1 MITKAVLIFFLLFF
15 SGIND
20 ITFARDSNSILPII
34 KGHNGNSDFRDYYL
48 QNKDLI
54 LKNYSIL
61 SKMIQNNLEN
71 ISAYLH
77 VDDIEDIYKA
87 SVLYTTD
94 INIAK
99 SIIYVIKT
107 RNLNINTNDIVK
119 KIIMNNDIS
128 KDLIDF
134 VGENYNSDID
144 TCIYLKSNVSIING
158 NAKFVPAFMAIIKNT
173 NMVDETIRNI
183 KYFKSINSI
192 DDLYKTQ
199 PENDMQKLI
208 LMKKISQYN
217 VIPSDSIVDSIT
229 NLEIYDHT
237 ELWLLKKSIAMYLIN
252 KSEYNKAYKIISS
265 HELKYLNNANK
276 VDKDWLSGWIALEF
290 LNKPS
295 DAIDHFKKHE
305 DLWSYA
311 ITKSRMYYWIGMAYK
326 AQYEISKKDGYE
338 KSYKL
343 WMFRASRFPMNY
355 YGQYAIKEL
364 GLSFYDEMRL
374 KLDECKNIAQY
385 DDDSIRIS
393 SLLYKEK
400 LLDQA
405 KDVLLYNL
413 GDKHLERMCNIMKF
427 ADQNLDSSI
436 AYQIHKSISRYNVY
450 MGTGLYK
457 VKDLSHSPIISS
469 VIRQES
475 GFSHAAISN
484 KGAMG
489 FMQLMPDTAKEVARK
504 IGIRYSQ
511 HDLLHN
517 PDYNIKLGTYYI
529 DMLNTAYNGNKILL
543 LAAYNAGSSPVKRWL
558 QNNGD
563 VSKMNNCDVINWV
576 EKITYSQTR
585 DYVMRTMENYNVY
598 LNIKP

>member
-1 MITKAVLIFFLLFF
+1 MFILVVL
-15 SGIND
+15 
-20 ITFARDSNSILPII
+20 FANSIGNIAFAKHIDSNSILSII
-34 KGHNGNSDFRDYYL
+34 KGYNGGSDFRDYYI

-54 LKNYSIL
+54 LKNNSIL

-77 VDDIEDIYKA
+77 IDDIEDIYKA
-87 SVLYTTD
+87 SVLHTTD

-128 KDLIDF
+128 KDIIDF
-134 VGENYNSDID
+134 VRENYNNDLD

-158 NAKFVPAFMAIIKNT
+158 NGKLVPAFMAIVKNASI
-173 NMVDETIRNI
+173 VDETIENI
-183 KYFKSINSI
+183 RYFKSINTS
-192 DDLYKTQ
+192 DDLYKNQ
-199 PENDMQKLI
+199 PKNDMQKLI
-208 LMKKISQYN
+208 LMKKIVQYN

-237 ELWLLKKSIAMYLIN
+237 ELWFLQKSIAMYLIN
-252 KSEYNKAYKIISS
+252 KSEYSKAYKIVSS
-265 HELKYLNNANK
+265 HELKYLRNANK

-295 DAIDHFKKHE
+295 DAINHFKKHE

-311 ITKSRMYYWIGMAYK
+311 ITKSRMYYWIGRAYK
-326 AQYEISKKDGYE
+326 SQYDALKKDGYE

-355 YGQYAIKEL
+355 YGQHAIKEL

-374 KLDECKNIAQY
+374 KLDECKNIPEH
-385 DDDSIRIS
+385 DDEIMKIS
-393 SLLYKEK
+393 SLLYKERF
-400 LLDQA
+400 LDQA
-405 KDVLLYNL
+405 KDVLLYSL

-427 ADQNLDSSI
+427 ADQNLDSSL
-436 AYQIHKSISRYNVY
+436 AYQIHKSIARYNVY
-450 MGTGLYK
+450 MNSGLYK
-457 VKDLSHSPIISS
+457 VKDSSHSPIISS
-469 VIRQES
+469 IIRQES

-489 FMQLMPDTAKEVARK
+489 FMQLMPDTAKEVAK
-504 IGIRYSQ
+504 KMGIRYSQ
-511 HDLLHN
+511 YDLLHN

-529 DMLNTAYNGNKILL
+529 DILNKMYNGNKILL

-558 QNNGD
+558 ANNGD
-563 VSKMNNCDVINWV
+563 VSNMNNCDVINWV